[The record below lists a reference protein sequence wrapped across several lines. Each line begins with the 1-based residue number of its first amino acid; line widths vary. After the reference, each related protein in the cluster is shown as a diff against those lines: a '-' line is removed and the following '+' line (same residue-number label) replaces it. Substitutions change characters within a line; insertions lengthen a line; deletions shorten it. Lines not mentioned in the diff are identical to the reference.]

1 MNIVLG
7 ITYLLLFVLSFVSIA
22 KMMFHF
28 WHMNQNVI
36 GKYSGF
42 FGIFILGVPNQFNQE
57 GNRHRKKFL
66 ITLPVT
72 ISLFLVVFF
81 LSSYL
86 GISK

>member
-1 MNIVLG
+1 
-7 ITYLLLFVLSFVSIA
+7 
-22 KMMFHF
+22 MFHF

-36 GKYSGF
+36 GKYSGL
-42 FGIFILGVPNQFNQE
+42 FGVFILSAPNQFNEE

-66 ITLPVT
+66 ISLPVSLT
-72 ISLFLVVFF
+72 LFLVVFF